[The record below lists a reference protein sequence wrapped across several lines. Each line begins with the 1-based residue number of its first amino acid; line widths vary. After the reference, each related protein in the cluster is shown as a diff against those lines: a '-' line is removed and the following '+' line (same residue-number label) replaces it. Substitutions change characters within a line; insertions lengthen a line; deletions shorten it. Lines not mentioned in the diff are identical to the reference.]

1 VIWRGFGFA
10 HGEGSFDRMVKAIA
24 FSTVLAAACLPPL
37 AAAADCTCRAFGQDI
52 ELGGSACLATSD
64 GPRYAVCGMVL
75 NNPSWQFSD
84 TPCVPGQPAQVSSR
98 HEGSIL
104 RGYVRASHAGRV
116 TVSGR

>member
-1 VIWRGFGFA
+1 VIWRAFGFA
-10 HGEGSFDRMVKAIA
+10 RGEGSFDRMVKAIA
-24 FSTVLAAACLPPL
+24 FSTVLAAACLLPL

-75 NNPSWQFSD
+75 NNTSWRFSD

-98 HEGSIL
+98 HEGNIL
-104 RGYVRASHAGRV
+104 LGYVRTQRVPASD
-116 TVSGR
+116 VSGR

>member
-1 VIWRGFGFA
+1 MVRAVGFSA
-10 HGEGSFDRMVKAIA
+10 L
-24 FSTVLAAACLPPL
+24 LAAVFFTSPQ
-37 AAAADCTCRAFGQDI
+37 AAADCTCRAFGLDV
-52 ELGGSACLATSD
+52 ELGGSACLTTPD

-75 NNPSWQFSD
+75 NNTSWQFSD
-84 TPCVPGQPAQVSSR
+84 TPCVPGQPAQVSWR